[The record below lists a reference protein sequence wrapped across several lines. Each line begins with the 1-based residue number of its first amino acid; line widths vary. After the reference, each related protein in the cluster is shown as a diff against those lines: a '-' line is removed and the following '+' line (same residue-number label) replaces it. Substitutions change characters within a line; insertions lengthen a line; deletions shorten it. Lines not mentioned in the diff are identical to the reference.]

1 MQMCKPC
8 THIIIVQIM
17 INNAEL
23 HSIIIYKYEMD
34 SKLYALTFKV
44 GKSITRSFDNKYKY
58 IAQAIYKK
66 LPLHKQNVITN
77 MMNQK
82 KQIL

>member
-1 MQMCKPC
+1 
-8 THIIIVQIM
+8 M

-44 GKSITRSFDNKYKY
+44 GKSITRAFDNKYKY
-58 IAQAIYKK
+58 IAQAICKK
-66 LPLHKQNVITN
+66 NILHK
-77 MMNQK
+77 K
-82 KQIL
+82 KSSQI